1 MKISSKK
8 HGKNYYLSIAVISFV
23 VFILSIVYYGFHILE
38 YMIISTDPD
47 VIVPRAMI
55 MSIVSFTS
63 GSICYN
69 LCLKHGFSVLSIL
82 WGIVNA
88 GLVICIPA
96 YAIYLPAGY
105 SIIGF
110 IFDFPAVFIDN
121 DYVQFYDVMS
131 WGANRYINSEFGLNA
146 VYYIILIFTA
156 LFLLSAL
163 LNAVFGILSG
173 VHIIKSKK
181 ISAEVEKLNYLKMK
195 DHLERYAKILRI
207 LIVLIIVTG
216 VIQLAA
222 YMIKSGDFNVFYYYL
237 E

>member
-1 MKISSKK
+1 MKTSSKK
-8 HGKNYYLSIAVISFV
+8 HSKNYYLSIAVISFI
-23 VFILSIVYYGFHILE
+23 VFILSIIYYGFYVLD

-55 MSIVSFTS
+55 MSIVSFAS

-88 GLVICIPA
+88 GLAICIPA

-105 SIIGF
+105 SVIGF
-110 IFDFPAVFIDN
+110 IFDFPAVFIDK
-121 DYVQFYDVMS
+121 DYVQFYDEIRC
-131 WGANRYINSEFGLNA
+131 GADCYINSELGLNI
-146 VYYIILIFTA
+146 VYYIILIFTM
-156 LFLLSAL
+156 LFLLCAL

-173 VHIIKSKK
+173 VHIIKIKK
-181 ISAEVEKLNYLKMK
+181 ISSEVEKLSWLKMK

-207 LIVLIIVTG
+207 LTVLIIITG
-216 VIQLAA
+216 IIQLAA
-222 YMIKSGDFNVFYYYL
+222 YMIKSGDYKVFSYYY
-237 E
+237 